1 MGLFISQLYNFY
13 QSADFQVKK
22 EFLNLVDLYILRFE
36 KELLVSLSAFV
47 LCIIPALDEQNE
59 ETVMKVHTIL
69 KKAEKIVGTSKL
81 FGEIWK
87 TMLRSPR
94 SRLTAIKY
102 LEQKIPKHMYEAVE
116 LNKG

>member
-13 QSADFQVKK
+13 QSADYQVKK
-22 EFLNLVDLYILRFE
+22 EFLNLVEKYILRFE

-59 ETVMKVHTIL
+59 DTVMKVHQIL

>member
-1 MGLFISQLYNFY
+1 
-13 QSADFQVKK
+13 
-22 EFLNLVDLYILRFE
+22 
-36 KELLVSLSAFV
+36 
-47 LCIIPALDEQNE
+47 
-59 ETVMKVHTIL
+59 MKVHQIL